1 MPGSCGQMLCRNRRH
16 SKQPAV
22 QYLSELGC
30 APTWRAALHLWRK
43 AAAVRRVIAKPRGV
57 GDPGAMSVP
66 PNHPALT
73 PAALEA
79 LRRREAA
86 QAAALR
92 DNLRRRK
99 QQARD
104 RVDATREPDEP
115 GKKDPTREP

>member
-1 MPGSCGQMLCRNRRH
+1 M
-16 SKQPAV
+16 
-22 QYLSELGC
+22 
-30 APTWRAALHLWRK
+30 
-43 AAAVRRVIAKPRGV
+43 IAKPGGV

-66 PNHPALT
+66 PDRPALT

-99 QQARD
+99 QQTRD
-104 RVDATREPDEP
+104 RVEAARETDEP